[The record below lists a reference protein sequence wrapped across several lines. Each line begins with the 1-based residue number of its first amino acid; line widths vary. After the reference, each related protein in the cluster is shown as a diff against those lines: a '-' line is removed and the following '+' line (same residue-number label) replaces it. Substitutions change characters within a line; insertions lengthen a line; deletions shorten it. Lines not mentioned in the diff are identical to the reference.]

1 MRRAWNTHPT
11 LRERKQAQ
19 ATRRGIAAI
28 FLVAAVGLVAAGCG
42 ETLLDA
48 SKTQDELKENVE
60 RAQRTK
66 VASVKCPSGVQVKA
80 GATFECTVELR
91 GGKTETATL
100 KITNSSADTEVTE
113 IKPGK

>member
-1 MRRAWNTHPT
+1 MT
-11 LRERKQAQ
+11 LSARLGAF
-19 ATRRGIAAI
+19 AAL
-28 FLVAAVGLVAAGCG
+28 LVAAALLASGCG
-42 ETLLDA
+42 ETLLDS

-60 RAQRTK
+60 RAQRAK
-66 VASVKCPSGVQVKA
+66 VSSVECPSGVQVKA